1 MMNTPPRHLIL
12 SVVSALLAVS
22 AWVVAAPRPGGPQAS
37 PLDTAAIDRAI
48 GKAGQSSGDVYKVTF
63 PRWDLHVTVHGL
75 AINPGLALTGW
86 AAFKAVDAEA
96 VTHGDL
102 ALTETEVNPVVGKL
116 RAGGIE
122 VTAIHNH
129 LLGESPRVMYVHFW
143 GRGPAPRLAASLK
156 AALALTAAPM
166 ADAPPASGGQ
176 DVPGADQIQQTLG
189 LRGAVNGGVLGLSK
203 PRTEP
208 ITMMGVTLPPAMGMA
223 TSMNFQAAEPGKVAA
238 TGDFVLT
245 GDEVNRVISAL
256 RDHGIDV
263 TALHNHM
270 IHGSPELYFMHFW
283 ADDTPARV
291 AAGLKAALDAMGQAA
306 SGGRQEE
313 P

>member
-1 MMNTPPRHLIL
+1 MTLKPPLHVTLSAV
-12 SVVSALLAVS
+12 SVVLVGAALALAP
-22 AWVVAAPRPGGPQAS
+22 ARPAAAQTA

-48 GKAGQSSGDVYKVTF
+48 GKTGQSSGGVYKVTF
-63 PRWDLHVTVHGL
+63 PRSDLHVTVEGL
-75 AINPGLALTGW
+75 AIRPGLALTGW

-116 RAGGIE
+116 RAEQID

-143 GRGPAPRLAASLK
+143 GRGPASRLAASLK
-156 AALALTAAPM
+156 AALALTATPM
-166 ADAPPASGGQ
+166 ADAPGASANQ

-189 LRGAVNGGVLGLSK
+189 LKGVVKGGVLGLSK
-203 PRTEP
+203 PRPEP

-223 TSMNFQAAEPGKVAA
+223 TSVNIQAAEPGKVAS

-245 GDEVNRVISAL
+245 GDEVNHVISAL
-256 RDHGIDV
+256 RTHGIEV

-270 IHGSPELYFMHFW
+270 INGSPELYFMHFW
-283 ADDTPARV
+283 AHDTPERV
-291 AAGLKAALDAMGQAA
+291 AAGLKAGLDAMGQKA
-306 SGGRQEE
+306 SGMRH
-313 P
+313 

>member
-1 MMNTPPRHLIL
+1 MTLKPPLHVTL
-12 SVVSALLAVS
+12 SAVS
-22 AWVVAAPRPGGPQAS
+22 VFLVGAALALAPARPAAAQTA

-48 GKAGQSSGDVYKVTF
+48 GKTGQSSGGVYKVTF
-63 PRWDLHVTVHGL
+63 PRSDLHVTVEGL
-75 AINPGLALTGW
+75 AIKPGLALTGW

-116 RAGGIE
+116 RAEQID

-143 GRGPAPRLAASLK
+143 GRGPASRLAASLK
-156 AALALTAAPM
+156 AALALTATPM
-166 ADAPPASGGQ
+166 ADEPGASANQ

-189 LRGAVNGGVLGLSK
+189 LKGVVKGGVLGLSK
-203 PRTEP
+203 PRPEP

-223 TSMNFQAAEPGKVAA
+223 TSVNIQAAEPGKVAS

-245 GDEVNRVISAL
+245 GDEVNHVISAL
-256 RDHGIDV
+256 RTHGIEV

-270 IHGSPELYFMHFW
+270 INGSPELYFMHFW
-283 ADDTPARV
+283 AHDTPERV
-291 AAGLKAALDAMGQAA
+291 AAGLKAGLDAMGQKA
-306 SGGRQEE
+306 SGTRH
-313 P
+313 

>member
-1 MMNTPPRHLIL
+1 L
-12 SVVSALLAVS
+12 AFLL
-22 AWVVAAPRPGGPQAS
+22 VVAASLDAAPRRGAGQAD

-48 GKAGQSSGDVYKVTF
+48 GKTGQSSGDVYKVTF
-63 PRWDLHVTVHGL
+63 PRSDLHVTVNGL
-75 AINPGLALTGW
+75 TIRPGLALTGW

-96 VTHGDL
+96 VTDGDF

-116 RAGGIE
+116 RAEQIE

-143 GRGPAPRLAASLK
+143 GRGPAARLASSLK
-156 AALALTAAPM
+156 AALALTATPM
-166 ADAPPASGGQ
+166 VDAPGSSANQ

-189 LRGAVNGGVLGLSK
+189 LKGAVKDGVLGLSK
-203 PRTEP
+203 PRPEP

-223 TSMNFQAAEPGKVAA
+223 TSVNIQAAEPGKVAS

-256 RDHGIDV
+256 RAHGIEV

-270 IHGSPELYFMHFW
+270 IHGNPEVYFMHFW
-283 ADDTPARV
+283 AHDTPERV
-291 AAGLKAALDAMGQAA
+291 AAGLKAGLDAMGQKA
-306 SGGRQEE
+306 SSMRH
-313 P
+313 

>member
-1 MMNTPPRHLIL
+1 MTLKPPLHVTL
-12 SVVSALLAVS
+12 SAVS
-22 AWVVAAPRPGGPQAS
+22 VFLFGAALALAPARPAAAQTA

-48 GKAGQSSGDVYKVTF
+48 GKTGQSSGGVYKVTF
-63 PRWDLHVTVHGL
+63 PRSDLHVTVEGL
-75 AINPGLALTGW
+75 AIKPGLALTGW

-116 RAGGIE
+116 RAEQID

-143 GRGPAPRLAASLK
+143 GRGPASRLAASLK
-156 AALALTAAPM
+156 AALALTATPM
-166 ADAPPASGGQ
+166 ADEPGASANQ

-189 LRGAVNGGVLGLSK
+189 LKGVVKGGVLGLSK
-203 PRTEP
+203 PRPEP

-223 TSMNFQAAEPGKVAA
+223 TSVNIQAAEPGKVAS

-245 GDEVNRVISAL
+245 GDEVNHVISAL
-256 RDHGIDV
+256 RTHGIEV

-270 IHGSPELYFMHFW
+270 INGSPELYFMHFW
-283 ADDTPARV
+283 AHDTPERV
-291 AAGLKAALDAMGQAA
+291 AAGLKAGLDAMGQKA
-306 SGGRQEE
+306 SGMRH
-313 P
+313 

>member
-1 MMNTPPRHLIL
+1 MTGKPPLQMTL
-12 SVVSALLAVS
+12 PAALGVL
-22 AWVVAAPRPGGPQAS
+22 VVAALAVGAARSGGAQG

-48 GKAGQSSGDVYKVTF
+48 GKTGQSSGEVYKVTF
-63 PRWDLHVTVHGL
+63 PRSDLRVTVHGL
-75 AINPGLALTGW
+75 AIKPGLALTGW
-86 AAFKAVDAEA
+86 AAFKAVKAVDAEA

-116 RAGGIE
+116 RVEQIE

-143 GRGPAPRLAASLK
+143 GRGPAARLASSIK
-156 AALALTAAPM
+156 AALALTTTPM
-166 ADAPPASGGQ
+166 ADVPGSSANQ

-189 LRGAVNGGVLGLSK
+189 LKGAVKGGVLGLSK
-203 PRTEP
+203 PRPEP

-223 TSMNFQAAEPGKVAA
+223 TSLNIQAAEPGKVAS

-245 GDEVNRVISAL
+245 GDEVNPVMSAL
-256 RDHGIDV
+256 RAHGIEV

-270 IHGSPELYFMHFW
+270 IHGNPELYFMHFW
-283 ADDTPARV
+283 AHDTPERV
-291 AAGLKAALDAMGQAA
+291 AAGLKAGLDAMGQKA
-306 SGGRQEE
+306 SGMRH
-313 P
+313 